1 MTGTFAGALAARGIE
16 VEPGALEGH
25 AEGDIEKVERTI
37 RVTEIRVTYKLPIPS
52 EHREAAERALELHPA
67 SCPAHE
73 SVKDSIR
80 VKIGAEIDWQ

>member
-1 MTGTFAGALAARGIE
+1 M
-16 VEPGALEGH
+16 
-25 AEGDIEKVERTI
+25 
-37 RVTEIRVTYKLPIPS
+37 TEIRVTYKLPIPS